1 MAKKINIFLGSYTY
15 MYMASCTE
23 FRNDTKNNN
32 NFFLFEV
39 VISRGSGVTTDVFH
53 DVPLLSDEPSLSAD
67 VLNLLQAA
75 GIVYY

>member
-1 MAKKINIFLGSYTY
+1 MLHALNLVKKIKILSYL
-15 MYMASCTE
+15 
-23 FRNDTKNNN
+23 K
-32 NFFLFEV
+32 V

-75 GIVYY
+75 GIAYY